1 MTLLTLFL
9 LGMIAI
15 FVAIGIDLN
24 KQIRRYEQQQKEHR
38 ETISQIASAAKKNNK
53 VDQKRSSGKS
63 KGSRSKGKKDTKYNK
78 SKS

>member
-9 LGMIAI
+9 LGLIVV

-24 KQIRRYEQQQKEHR
+24 KQLRAYEQQQREHR
-38 ETISQIASAAKKNNK
+38 ETILQIASASKKSNK
-53 VDQKRSSGKS
+53 VDQKQPSGKS
-63 KGSRSKGKKDTKYNK
+63 KGSRVQGKKDTKQNK